1 MAAFEHVP
9 VLLAPTLDGL
19 AIRVGGTYI
28 DGTLGGGGHSAGILE
43 RGAGR
48 LIGIDQ
54 DPQALEAARARLA
67 AWANR
72 VTLVHGNFGDIAA
85 IAQAHGVQA
94 VDGILLDIGV
104 SSYQLDTPERGFS
117 FGHDAPLDM
126 RMNPEAGPTAAA
138 LVNTLPER
146 ELADVLFRY
155 GEEHASRRV
164 ARFIVERR
172 RTAPITRT
180 GELADLVARALGGRH
195 GRIHPAT
202 KTFQALRIA
211 VNNELGALERALPAA
226 VHLLRGGGRLAVIT
240 FHSLE
245 DRIVKTFLRQ
255 AAFGHTDDPPVPHV
269 VLINRKPIVADA
281 AEIARNRRSRT
292 AKLRIAARA
301 TDEEDDATW
310 F

>member
-1 MAAFEHVP
+1 MAAFEHVS

-19 AIRVGGTYI
+19 NIRAGGTYI
-28 DGTLGGGGHSAGILE
+28 DGTVGGGGHSAGMLE

-48 LIGIDQ
+48 LLGIDQ
-54 DPQALEAARARLA
+54 DPQALQAAGERLA
-67 AWANR
+67 PWGDR
-72 VTLVHGNFGDIAA
+72 VTLVHGNFGDIRT
-85 IAQAHGVQA
+85 IAQAHGVQE

-104 SSYQLDTPERGFS
+104 SSHQLDTAERGFS
-117 FGHDAPLDM
+117 FNADAPLDM
-126 RMNPEAGPTAAA
+126 RMNPSAGATAAD
-138 LVNTLPER
+138 LVNTLGER
-146 ELADVLFRY
+146 ELADVLYRY

-164 ARFIVERR
+164 ARFIAERR
-172 RTAPITRT
+172 RTAPFTRT
-180 GELADLVARALGGRH
+180 TELADVVSRALGGRH

-211 VNNELGALERALPAA
+211 VNDELGVLERALPDAL
-226 VHLLRGGGRLAVIT
+226 HLLRVGGRLAVIT

-255 AAFGHTDDPPVPHV
+255 AAFGHTQDRSVPRV
-269 VLINRKPIVADA
+269 TLINRKPIVADA

-292 AKLRIAARA
+292 AKLRIAERILA
-301 TDEEDDATW
+301 DEHVTS

>member
-19 AIRVGGTYI
+19 NIRAGGTYI
-28 DGTLGGGGHSAGILE
+28 DGTVGGGGHSAGILE

-54 DPQALEAARARLA
+54 DTQALQAAGERLA
-67 AWANR
+67 PWGER
-72 VTLVHGNFGDIAA
+72 VTLVHGNFGEIAA
-85 IAQAHGVQA
+85 IAHTHDVQD

-104 SSYQLDTPERGFS
+104 SSHQLDTAERGFS
-117 FGHDAPLDM
+117 FNADAPLDM
-126 RMNPEAGPTAAA
+126 RMNPSAGATAAD
-138 LVNTLPER
+138 LVNTLGER
-146 ELADVLFRY
+146 ELADVLYRY

-172 RTAPITRT
+172 RTAPFTRT
-180 GELADLVARALGGRH
+180 TELADVVSRALGGRH

-202 KTFQALRIA
+202 KTFQALRIS
-211 VNNELGALERALPAA
+211 VNDELGVLERALPDALR
-226 VHLLRGGGRLAVIT
+226 LLRVSGRLAVIT

-255 AAFGHTDDPPVPHV
+255 AAFGHTQDRSVPPVT
-269 VLINRKPIVADA
+269 LINRKPIVADA

-292 AKLRIAARA
+292 AKLRIVERILA
-301 TDEEDDATW
+301 DEHVTS